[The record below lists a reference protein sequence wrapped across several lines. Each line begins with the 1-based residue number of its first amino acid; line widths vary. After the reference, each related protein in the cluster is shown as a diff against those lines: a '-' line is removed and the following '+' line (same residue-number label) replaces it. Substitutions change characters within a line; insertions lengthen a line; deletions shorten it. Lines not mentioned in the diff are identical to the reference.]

1 MLWLFY
7 ELELVKFLNM
17 TSCVKWVIWGL
28 DYFQYY
34 HSIFYPCILHTLN
47 FFELH
52 SWLTGETCPFKKGML
67 YTRLSRYLRTQNSDS
82 EPVYSYCRI
91 YNIFFFVF
99 FYGVGGHCTE
109 GELEVQILHR
119 IKQVSRSP
127 PFSFIFFIK
136 KLNST
141 LAQDKASVLLLL

>member
-67 YTRLSRYLRTQNSDS
+67 YTRLSRYRRTQNSDS
-82 EPVYSYCRI
+82 EPVYSYSYLQHFLFRFLLWGWRPLYRRGTRGPDI
-91 YNIFFFVF
+91 
-99 FYGVGGHCTE
+99 
-109 GELEVQILHR
+109 
-119 IKQVSRSP
+119 
-127 PFSFIFFIK
+127 
-136 KLNST
+136 
-141 LAQDKASVLLLL
+141 AQDKASEPFTTLFFYFLYKKT